1 MDVVND
7 CCCTA
12 FKRNF
17 LLRELLVFFC
27 QSLAEKTPP
36 KVSENPVITRI
47 AAVAVPAICYCDED
61 LCVRIPAHLPD
72 QNIHARMHACIP
84 GLQVTHNNHSCG
96 AMHVVMIILAIDAAS
111 SMLTGHD

>member
-1 MDVVND
+1 MDVVNA

-17 LLRELLVFFC
+17 LLCELLVFFC
-27 QSLAEKTPP
+27 QSLAEKTSP

-72 QNIHARMHACIP
+72 QNIPACMHACIP
-84 GLQVTHNNHSCG
+84 RLQVTHNNHSCG
-96 AMHVVMIILAIDAAS
+96 AMHVVMIVLAIDAAS